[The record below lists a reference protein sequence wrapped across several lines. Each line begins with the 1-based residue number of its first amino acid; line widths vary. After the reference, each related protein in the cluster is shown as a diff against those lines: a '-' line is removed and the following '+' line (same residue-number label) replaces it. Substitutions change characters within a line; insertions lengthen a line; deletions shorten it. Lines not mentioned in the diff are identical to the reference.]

1 MNGLPTSPPP
11 AARTAAH
18 VLVAVLPPGT
28 TPIYRADWLT
38 PYTAQT
44 IADDALR
51 AGRGTQLEVT
61 VPSAADDAVLED
73 VRDEFGWLCGRGIHL
88 RVHRA
93 YPE

>member
-1 MNGLPTSPPP
+1 MNGLPTYPPGT
-11 AARTAAH
+11 ARTAAH

-28 TPIYRADWLT
+28 TPIYRSDWLT

-51 AGRGTQLEVT
+51 AGHGTQLDVT
-61 VPSAADDAVLED
+61 VPAAADDTVLEG
-73 VRDEFGWLCGRGIHL
+73 VRDELGWLCGRGIHL

-93 YPE
+93 VPE